1 MATETRHSTARDE
14 QANYD
19 YVSSDVERPGLVSDL
34 EEFVDGDVR
43 FDTYTRQLY
52 ATDASAYERTP
63 IGVVMPKHTDD
74 VAAVM
79 EYCAD
84 EGIPVLPRGGG
95 TSLAG
100 QTVNEAVVLDLAAE
114 MTDVVEVDAE
124 IARAQ
129 AGVRFGDRDAELD
142 PDGVKFA
149 PGPASN
155 RARLIEPASLSGS
168 IPNPSG
174 GRHCPRSS
182 STSMSRL
189 YPETLRL
196 RSGYVA
202 AISSASLSRIL
213 ATVP

>member
-114 MTDVVEVDAE
+114 MTEVVAVDVDAE
-124 IARAQ
+124 TARAQ
-129 AGVRFGDRDAELD
+129 AGVRLGDLNGELE
-142 PDGVKFA
+142 PDGLKFA
-149 PGPASN
+149 PDPAWGDKSVLGGAIGN
-155 RARLIEPASLSGS
+155 NSTGAHSLQYGKTDYYIEEA
-168 IPNPSG
+168 
-174 GRHCPRSS
+174 
-182 STSMSRL
+182 
-189 YPETLRL
+189 E
-196 RSGYVA
+196 VV
-202 AISSASLSRIL
+202 L
-213 ATVP
+213 ATGR

>member
-114 MTDVVEVDAE
+114 MTEVVAVDVDAE
-124 IARAQ
+124 TARAQ
-129 AGVRFGDRDAELD
+129 AGVRLGDLNGELE
-142 PDGVKFA
+142 PDGLKFA
-149 PGPASN
+149 PDLAWGDKSVLGGAIGNNSTG
-155 RARLIEPASLSGS
+155 AHSLQYGKTDYYIEEA
-168 IPNPSG
+168 
-174 GRHCPRSS
+174 
-182 STSMSRL
+182 
-189 YPETLRL
+189 E
-196 RSGYVA
+196 VV
-202 AISSASLSRIL
+202 L
-213 ATVP
+213 ATGR